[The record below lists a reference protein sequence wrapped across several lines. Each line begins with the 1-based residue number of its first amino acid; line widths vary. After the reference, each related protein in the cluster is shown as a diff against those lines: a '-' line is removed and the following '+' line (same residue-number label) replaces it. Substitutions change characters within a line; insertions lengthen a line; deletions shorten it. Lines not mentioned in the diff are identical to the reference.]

1 MLQQIRRE
9 VGNATPLTL
18 LLGAVIGAGL
28 TRWLTQ
34 PLNLGTTFALET
46 TILDSVQIF
55 SPLVVNLVWIGSC
68 VPARLVLDSDGRTG
82 ASHQRLGFAVAT
94 AMAGALLLL
103 PYFILGLF
111 LASSLASPR
120 TDLEQQLPLFFGSLT
135 PMLIGIAMLRTVVF
149 AAASASITHL
159 IGKRCRSHPERLP
172 ALISAAMINGSTTV
186 VLLEVFWLAILPPAI
201 MGPS

>member
-9 VGNATPLTL
+9 VGNATPLAL
-18 LLGAVIGAGL
+18 LLGGTIGAGL
-28 TRWLTQ
+28 TRWLIQ

-46 TILDSVQIF
+46 TTLSSVRIF
-55 SPLVVNLVWIGSC
+55 APLVVNLVWIGCC
-68 VPARLVLDSDGRTG
+68 VPGRLLQDSAPQPRPGRRT
-82 ASHQRLGFAVAT
+82 LGFPVAT

-103 PYFILGLF
+103 PYFILGIV

-120 TDLEQQLPLFFGSLT
+120 PDLEQQLPLFFGSLT
-135 PMLIGIAMLRTVVF
+135 PVLVGFAMLRTAVF

-159 IGKRCRSHPERLP
+159 IAKRCRGHPEQLP
-172 ALISAAMINGSTTV
+172 ALISTAMVNCAITV

-201 MGPS
+201 SGPS

>member
-9 VGNATPLTL
+9 VGNATPLAL

-28 TRWLTQ
+28 TRWLIQ
-34 PLNLGTTFALET
+34 PLNLATTFALET
-46 TILDSVQIF
+46 TTLHSVRIF
-55 SPLVVNLVWIGSC
+55 APLVVNLVWIGCC
-68 VPARLVLDSDGRTG
+68 VPARLVLDAASRAGTG
-82 ASHQRLGFAVAT
+82 HQRLGFGAAT

-103 PYFILGLF
+103 PYFVLGLF

-120 TDLEQQLPLFFGSLT
+120 PDLEQQLPLFFGSLT
-135 PMLIGIAMLRTVVF
+135 PILIGTIVLRTAVF

-159 IGKRCRSHPERLP
+159 IGKRCRSHPEQLP
-172 ALISAAMINGSTTV
+172 ALISTAMINASVTV

-201 MGPS
+201 PGPS